1 MILLFGYFYSSDVK
15 LLVWCLHFE
24 KNYRLRKEIQERE
37 SKGLGPLL
45 NGESA
50 VSKKES
56 DFEGTTF
63 YEHVKKWVL
72 TDEELDIHGYPKE
85 SGTRGKAIINNRTE
99 ISHRQFDDNYRKCC
113 RYLLQESL

>member
-1 MILLFGYFYSSDVK
+1 MNLSK
-15 LLVWCLHFE
+15 TLVFWFLPNLNF
-24 KNYRLRKEIQERE
+24 RLRKEIQERE

-56 DFEGTTF
+56 DFEGKTF

-99 ISHRQFDDNYRKCC
+99 ICHSQLDDNYRKCC
-113 RYLLQESL
+113 RYLLLIRGISPGLM